1 MTTQPV
7 TLHLPVPVY
16 EQVQRAA
23 AQVQRPVQD
32 VLIEIVAAAS
42 PAGVA
47 LHHAL
52 SSALANMAYLNDASL
67 WQAARATMLP
77 EQREQLANL
86 HDIQKRRPLTTE
98 EQAEET
104 ALLQLYRE
112 TILVRA
118 QAAVLLKLRGYDVSN
133 PALFSP
139 FV

>member
-1 MTTQPV
+1 
-7 TLHLPVPVY
+7 
-16 EQVQRAA
+16 
-23 AQVQRPVQD
+23 
-32 VLIEIVAAAS
+32 
-42 PAGVA
+42 
-47 LHHAL
+47 
-52 SSALANMAYLNDASL
+52 MAYLNDASL